1 MNLKRFGL
9 YSALLTALTGAAL
22 PAGAADKIYL
32 KLNMLTASQTAV
44 LKNANRL
51 APPYRIT
58 WSLPNVRVDHI
69 GIRPGSNTQYV
80 DIYVTIENVA
90 TMAEVPGTAALSAYT
105 EVSVMR
111 SNGGMAAQTPIA
123 VNTAI
128 PVPIAPNASA
138 PQQYVGTV
146 VLPDGAWDY
155 DINVLTQVNPES
167 PEGRIA
173 LFESDF
179 TDNSR
184 RKICRVYGTN
194 AQDHY
199 LPDIFTGLQARGC

>member
-1 MNLKRFGL
+1 MNVKKFDLSL
-9 YSALLTALTGAAL
+9 TLAIALMGTSLTAGAE
-22 PAGAADKIYL
+22 DKIYL
-32 KLNMLTASQTAV
+32 KLNTLTASQIAE
-44 LKNANRL
+44 LKNVTFL
-51 APPYRIT
+51 SPPYRIA

-69 GIRPGSNTQYV
+69 GVRPTNTQYV
-80 DIYVTIENVA
+80 DIYVTVENA
-90 TMAEVPGTAALSAYT
+90 APMAEVPGTAVLSAYT
-105 EVSVMR
+105 TVSVKR
-111 SNGGMAAQTPIA
+111 ASGGMTAQTPIA

-138 PQQYVGTV
+138 PEQYVGTL

-155 DINVLTQVNPES
+155 DIDVLAQANPEL
-167 PEGRIA
+167 PDGRIA
-173 LFESDF
+173 LFESDL

-199 LPDIFTGLQARGC
+199 LPDAFTGMQARNC